1 MNLSWKTLSSKHIIK
16 DEWISLRADSC
27 ETPAG
32 GKIDPYYV
40 LEYPDWVNV
49 VPVTSDNEIIL
60 VKQYRHA
67 VGQSIIEIPGGCVD
81 PGDSGPLEAVQ
92 RELFEETGYSS
103 RAFVELCRLNP
114 NPASH
119 TNTVH
124 GFLALD
130 AVLTAGQSLDA
141 NEQIEVIKLPIHEV
155 KTMLRKNQFSQ
166 AMHTAILFY
175 AVEYLSHRRK

>member
-1 MNLSWKTLSSKHIIK
+1 MDLKWTTLSSKQIIK
-16 DEWISLRADSC
+16 DKWFSLRADSC
-27 ETPAG
+27 QTPDG
-32 GKIDPYYV
+32 GIVDPYYV
-40 LEYPDWVNV
+40 LEYPDWVSV

-67 VGQSIIEIPGGCVD
+67 TGQSVLEIPGGGVD
-81 PGDSGPLEAVQ
+81 PKDSGPLEAVQ

-103 RAFVELCRLNP
+103 RAFVELCKLNP

-119 TNTVH
+119 ANTMH

-130 AVLTAGQSLDA
+130 AVLTAAQTLDA

-155 KTMLRKNQFSQ
+155 KTMLLKNQFSQ
-166 AMHTAILFY
+166 ALHTAVLFY
-175 AVEYLSHRRK
+175 AMEYLSHRRK